1 MRSPRLLYSDANAPM
16 TSADSVRGD
25 SLDPRESP
33 APSRDVLSMSLF
45 GTVSAAFRGR
55 PIDLKLRK
63 GAAILGYLCLQEN
76 FVARRD
82 RLAFL
87 LWSESDGNSARTS
100 LRQTLILLRKAFEAA
115 GCDGLRTTKLTVG
128 LEPEALEIDVRRVL
142 TTTEEGRIDEA
153 LLSVELLPETLLEGM
168 EDLDEEFRTWLLPT
182 RQALH
187 NRLEA
192 SLSARLNDAATSD
205 SVRIQA
211 ARALLCIDPTNEN
224 ALRHE
229 IVSFAK
235 RGDIVGALRSY
246 RRFEKLLAKEYGV
259 KPSAELQMLITRV
272 QREAPQHDTS
282 IDLRDP
288 DKVDRASSK
297 RDADLEADGPRSHQ
311 TIAIRLDPFAIEG
324 VDASRNYLVSA
335 FRHALT
341 ASLVRFREWVVVD
354 ARADDNSGLS
364 AADYALQAT
373 IYEVDGGIEVVLT
386 LKRVLDSSYL
396 WSQIISLQIERWL
409 ATQHE
414 IVRGVATTLQVHISA
429 ERLSRALDRPMA
441 SATVFDQWLRAQDAI
456 FSLDRFRL
464 SEAREKL
471 TLVIRVN
478 PTYAPLYSASAQ
490 IENIESMMQPGIFR
504 SPIASQS
511 AIADARRA
519 VQLDPLDSRAHLAFG
534 WAQAFAWEFDAAM
547 PHMQLAVELNESDP
561 WPNISSA
568 LFWAFANQIEKAISG
583 MDVVRRRSR
592 VATPT
597 ENAYLAKI
605 HFLRGEYEVALSV
618 FDRFGTIAPT
628 IAPWI
633 AAAMALSGR
642 KDDARRVGRAFVD
655 RTRAM
660 WVGKLEPTDEAIVS
674 WFMQTYPFRHYAHWT
689 HIREG
694 LQLSQLPVQHLAHA
708 AFVVTG
714 HMQKVEV

>member
-1 MRSPRLLYSDANAPM
+1 MRPPQSTTSEAKPPMAPDA
-16 TSADSVRGD
+16 VRGD
-25 SLDPRESP
+25 SLDPLDNA
-33 APSRDVLSMSLF
+33 APNRDVLSMSLF
-45 GTVSAAFRGR
+45 GTVSASFRGR

-87 LWSESDGNSARTS
+87 LWSESDGNPARTS
-100 LRQTLILLRKAFEAA
+100 LRQTLITLRKAFEAV
-115 GCDGLRTTKLTVG
+115 GCDALRTTKLTVG
-128 LEPEALEIDVRRVL
+128 LDPEALEIDVRRVL
-142 TTTEEGRIDEA
+142 ATTEQGKIDEI
-153 LLSVELLPETLLEGM
+153 LLSVELLPETLLDGM

-192 SLSARLNDAATSD
+192 SLSARLNDAATSEP
-205 SVRIQA
+205 VRIQA

-229 IVSFAK
+229 VVSVAK

-272 QREAPQHDTS
+272 QRDAPQPDIS
-282 IDLRDP
+282 IDPGEVDP
-288 DKVDRASSK
+288 AGSK
-297 RDADLEADGPRSHQ
+297 RDADLDAGGARSHQ
-311 TIAIRLDPFAIEG
+311 TVAIRLDPFAVEG
-324 VDASRNYLVSA
+324 IDASKNYLVSA

-354 ARADDNSGLS
+354 ARIGDNSELS

-373 IYEVDGGIEVVLT
+373 IYEVDEGIEVVLT

-396 WSQIISLQIERWL
+396 WSQIISLQVERWL

-429 ERLSRALDRPMA
+429 ERLSRGLDRPMA

-464 SEAREKL
+464 SEARERL
-471 TLVIRVN
+471 TLVVRAN

-490 IENIESMMQPGIFR
+490 IENIESMMQPGVFR
-504 SPIASQS
+504 SPIASQA

-568 LFWAFANQIEKAISG
+568 LFWAFANQIEKAASG
-583 MDVVRRRSR
+583 MHAVRRRSR
-592 VATPT
+592 FATPT

-605 HFLRGEYEVALSV
+605 HFLKGEYEIALSV

-642 KDDARRVGRAFVD
+642 KEDAETVGRAFVD
-655 RTRAM
+655 RARAI
-660 WVGKLEPTDEAIVS
+660 WVGKIEPTDEAIVS
-674 WFMQTYPFRHYAHWT
+674 WFMQTYPLRHYAHWT
-689 HIREG
+689 RVREG
-694 LQLSQLPVQHLAHA
+694 LQLSGLPVQHLAHA
-708 AFVVTG
+708 AFVVTD
-714 HMQKVEV
+714 HMQNVEV

>member
-1 MRSPRLLYSDANAPM
+1 MKHPQLFSSAGSAPM
-16 TSADSVRGD
+16 PSANGFRGE
-25 SLDPRESP
+25 SLRLREGL
-33 APSRDVLSMSLF
+33 APSRDVLSMSLL
-45 GTVSAAFRGR
+45 GAVSASFRNR

-63 GAAILGYLCLQEN
+63 GAAMLGYLCLQEN

-100 LRQTLILLRKAFEAA
+100 LRQTLITLRKAFDAV
-115 GCDGLRTTKLTVG
+115 GCDALRTTKLTVG
-128 LEPEALEIDVRRVL
+128 LNPEALDTDIRRVL
-142 TTTEEGRIDEA
+142 ATTEEGRIDEA

-192 SLSARLNDAATSD
+192 SLSARLNDAATSEP
-205 SVRIQA
+205 VRVQA

-229 IVSFAK
+229 VASIAK

-246 RRFEKLLAKEYGV
+246 RRFEKLLGKEYGV
-259 KPSAELQMLITRV
+259 KPSAELQMLITQV
-272 QREAPQHDTS
+272 QREAPQHS
-282 IDLRDP
+282 NLIDLP
-288 DKVDRASSK
+288 ELDKVNGANPKREAEQDAS
-297 RDADLEADGPRSHQ
+297 DLRSHQ
-311 TIAIRLDPFAIEG
+311 TIVIRLDPFAIEG
-324 VDASRNYLVSA
+324 IDASRNYLVSA

-354 ARADDNSGLS
+354 ARLEDNSAPS
-364 AADYALQAT
+364 VADYALQAT
-373 IYEVDGGIEVVLT
+373 IYELDGGIEVVLT

-414 IVRGVATTLQVHISA
+414 IVRGVATTLRVHISA
-429 ERLSRALDRPMA
+429 ERMSRGLNRPIG

-471 TLVIRVN
+471 ALVVRAN

-490 IENIESMMQPGIFR
+490 IENIESMMQPGVFR
-504 SPIASQS
+504 NRKASQA

-534 WAQAFAWEFDAAM
+534 WAQAFAWEFEAAM

-568 LFWAFANQIEKAISG
+568 LFWAFANQTEKAVSG
-583 MDVVRRRSR
+583 MEAVRRRSR
-592 VATPT
+592 VTTPT

-605 HFLRGEYEVALSV
+605 HFLRGEYQIALSV

-633 AAAMALSGR
+633 AAAMALSRR
-642 KDDARRVGRAFVD
+642 KDDAKKVARSFID

-660 WVGKLEPTDEAIVS
+660 WAGKIEPTEEAIVS
-674 WFMQTYPFRHYAHWT
+674 WFMQTYPLRHYAHWT
-689 HIREG
+689 RVREG
-694 LQLSQLPVQHLAHA
+694 LQLSGLPVQHLTHA
-708 AFVVTG
+708 AFVATD
-714 HMQKVEV
+714 HMQNVEV

>member
-1 MRSPRLLYSDANAPM
+1 M
-16 TSADSVRGD
+16 
-25 SLDPRESP
+25 
-33 APSRDVLSMSLF
+33 
-45 GTVSAAFRGR
+45 
-55 PIDLKLRK
+55 
-63 GAAILGYLCLQEN
+63 
-76 FVARRD
+76 
-82 RLAFL
+82 
-87 LWSESDGNSARTS
+87 
-100 LRQTLILLRKAFEAA
+100 
-115 GCDGLRTTKLTVG
+115 
-128 LEPEALEIDVRRVL
+128 RRVL
-142 TTTEEGRIDEA
+142 TTSEEGRIDET
-153 LLSVELLPETLLEGM
+153 LMSVELLPETLLEGM

-192 SLSARLNDAATSD
+192 SLSARLNDAATSEP
-205 SVRIQA
+205 VRLQS

-229 IVSFAK
+229 VVSFAK

-259 KPSAELQMLITRV
+259 KPSAELQLLITRV
-272 QREAPQHDTS
+272 QGDAPQHDNS
-282 IDLRDP
+282 IDLRDA
-288 DKVDRASSK
+288 DKTDRANS
-297 RDADLEADGPRSHQ
+297 RVEVDLEPGDLRPYQ
-311 TIAIRLDPFAIEG
+311 TIVIRLDRFAIEG

-354 ARADDNSGLS
+354 ARVEDSSAPS

-373 IYEVDGGIEVVLT
+373 IYELDGGIEIVLT
-386 LKRVLDSSYL
+386 LKRVRDSHFL

-429 ERLSRALDRPMA
+429 ERISRGLDRPIG

-471 TLVIRVN
+471 ALVVRAN

-490 IENIESMMQPGIFR
+490 IENIESMMQPGVFR
-504 SPIASQS
+504 SRAGSQA

-534 WAQAFAWEFDAAM
+534 WAQAFAWEFDAAV

-561 WPNISSA
+561 WPNTSTA
-568 LFWAFANQIEKAISG
+568 LFWAFANQLEKAMSG
-583 MDVVRRRSR
+583 MEAVRRRSR
-592 VATPT
+592 VVTPT

-605 HFLRGEYEVALSV
+605 HFLKGEYEIAISV
-618 FDRFGTIAPT
+618 FERFGTIAPT

-633 AAAMALSGR
+633 VAATALSGR
-642 KDDARRVGRAFVD
+642 KNEREKGWARVHRSNARDVGRQG
-655 RTRAM
+655 RTDGRSHHQLVHAN
-660 WVGKLEPTDEAIVS
+660 LPTSPSCALGAGARGPA
-674 WFMQTYPFRHYAHWT
+674 TFRSSG
-689 HIREG
+689 E
-694 LQLSQLPVQHLAHA
+694 HLAHA
-708 AFVVTG
+708 VFVDMN
-714 HMQKVEV
+714 HMQNVEV